1 MGAESVSGVGVS
13 GAKAVLAGLLARL
26 RHAAVNGVVP
36 EHAFAESVRMLE
48 LGDAERERLR
58 DELARLGLPVRG
70 VHVHIDADSAGG
82 QKVARIREE
91 NVLTRVHAVK
101 GLLARYADADG
112 YVTARAVDGVARLAG
127 LNASETEALHT
138 GARLR
143 GTSSAPDEQPEGPE
157 SVADPEPPDPVEP
170 AGSVTVPQAGD
181 VAAAVAAARAVLEV
195 DRFRR
200 RPEGRLLSAEAEVG
214 LAVLVRGGPSRIG
227 REPEKAE
234 LSGLPP
240 DDVRI
245 RARNCLVLH
254 NQRLA
259 HSILRGYLDQGLDY
273 EDLFQH
279 GVLGLLTAARK
290 FDPAK
295 GYKFSTYATWWVR
308 QAITRAVADEG
319 AVIRIPVHM
328 HEQIRRVAKA
338 ERTLNGQGKPASTA
352 DVAVLCDVSLAKV
365 EEARRLSR
373 RTDSLDRVVGD
384 GVTLGD
390 FVGWRNLL
398 PSVERVVLNALA
410 AEQAMAVVGTFS
422 GRDHRVLV
430 RRLGLD
436 GDEPSTLDELG
447 REFGVTRERIRQI
460 EYKLRRELK
469 ERLGMAGL
477 LAADSTHVSDKAA
490 EERHRSG
497 AGGAARIRNQGRA
510 RRSVGAVEQAEKRE
524 AVTAADQVRES
535 VPAIGVESAALT
547 SPPAPEPTPAAH
559 TTEAESLPPVS
570 VSVPGDGSEIGEA
583 EPYTGDWEEA
593 RRMAR
598 APVDDVTWLA
608 EYALTAV
615 GHPWLTVLLGP
626 STADTVTRVVQGTET
641 ADRAVGAALEVL
653 RRVFD
658 ALVESGHR
666 PEDFFE
672 RPAEALVGITP
683 HAYLAVKPLVHAE
696 SRLAIRDA
704 LRDFIADTPGE
715 PGRTEDTEPAVETK
729 RAEADRED
737 MATQTRSAEA
747 RLGHEAYVAQLRE
760 EHRQQLDAERQA
772 AAEQIAAARADTDTE
787 LAALEETLLLRM
799 DQTLLRRE
807 QRARAE
813 TEERIARLE
822 AAHTEAYQA
831 VTRRA
836 VQAEEAARVVAAD
849 NALHRQRAHEAHQEH
864 GRFREDAEARIVGL
878 ENRLR
883 ESESRLTQQDQEVR
897 AARQEARDAEQRAAR
912 RIAQTEHDAWARIT
926 ELQDQL
932 AVERGVANGP
942 SWLRDQRR
950 QP

>member
-1 MGAESVSGVGVS
+1 MVE
-13 GAKAVLAGLLARL
+13 LLARL
-26 RHAAVNGVVP
+26 RRAAVNGVVP
-36 EHAFAESVRMLE
+36 EQVFAESVRTLK

-58 DELARLGLPVRG
+58 DELARLGLPVQVVR
-70 VHVHIDADSAGG
+70 VHIDADSADVE
-82 QKVARIREE
+82 KVARIRED
-91 NVLTRVHAVK
+91 NVFPRVRAVK
-101 GLLARYADADG
+101 ALLARYADADG
-112 YVTARAVDGVARLAG
+112 YVTTRAVDGVARLAG
-127 LNASETEALHT
+127 LNAAETAALHT

-143 GTSSAPDEQPEGPE
+143 EATAASDEQPEEPE
-157 SVADPEPPDPVEP
+157 PAEDPEPPEFVGPPPV
-170 AGSVTVPQAGD
+170 VPEAGD
-181 VAAAVAAARAVLEV
+181 VAAALAVALAVLEE
-195 DRFRR
+195 DRFRG
-200 RPEGRLLSAEAEVG
+200 RPEDRLLSAEAEVG
-214 LAVLVRGGPSRIG
+214 LGVLVRGGPSRIAC
-227 REPEKAE
+227 EPEKAE

-240 DDVRI
+240 GDLRI

-259 HSILRGYLDQGLDY
+259 HSVLRGYLDQGLEYD
-273 EDLFQH
+273 DLFQH

-352 DVAVLCDVSLAKV
+352 DVAVLCDISLAKV

-373 RTDSLDRVVGD
+373 RTDSIDRVVGD

-390 FVGWRNLL
+390 FVGWRRAL
-398 PSVERVVLNALA
+398 PSVEHMVLNALA
-410 AEQAMAVVGTFS
+410 VEQVMAVVGTFS

-460 EYKLRRELK
+460 EVKLRPVLK
-469 ERLGMAGL
+469 ARLRMAGL
-477 LAADSTHVSDKAA
+477 LGVDGVQQSEKADEGYD
-490 EERHRSG
+490 RSAG
-497 AGGAARIRNQGRA
+497 GGAARIRKQVRVRA
-510 RRSVGAVEQAEKRE
+510 SAGAVEQSEKQK
-524 AVTAADQVRES
+524 AVAGASPLAES
-535 VPAIGVESAALT
+535 VPAMDTESAPL
-547 SPPAPEPTPAAH
+547 PAPPTPALAPVARPADAASEPDGAPAA
-559 TTEAESLPPVS
+559 EAESSPPLG
-570 VSVPGDGSEIGEA
+570 VSVPGSWAEA
-583 EPYTGDWEEA
+583 SAAESYTSDWEEA
-593 RRMAR
+593 RRIAQAPLNNVAR
-598 APVDDVTWLA
+598 LA

-615 GHPWLTVLLGP
+615 GHLQLTALLGQP
-626 STADTVTRVVQGTET
+626 ATDTAMCAVQGTET
-641 ADRAVGAALEVL
+641 ADRAVVASLEVL

-658 ALVESGHR
+658 ALIESGHR

-672 RPAEALVGITP
+672 QPAEALVGITP
-683 HAYLAVKPLVHAE
+683 RAYLAVNPLVYAE

-704 LRDFIADTPGE
+704 LREFIADTSRE
-715 PGRTEDTEPAVETK
+715 QGRAEDTEHAVETK
-729 RAEADRED
+729 RTDVDREGTT
-737 MATQTRSAEA
+737 TQVRLAEA
-747 RLGHEAYVAQLRE
+747 RLAHEAYVEQLRE
-760 EHRQQLDAERQA
+760 EHQRQLDAERQA
-772 AAEQIAAARADTDTE
+772 AAARIAAARADTATE

-799 DQTLLRRE
+799 DRTLLRRE
-807 QRARAE
+807 QCARAQ

-822 AAHTEAYQA
+822 AVHHEAYQA

-836 VQAEEAARVVAAD
+836 EQAEETARAAAAD
-849 NALHRQRAHEAHQEH
+849 NDLHRRRADEADQAL
-864 GRFREDAEARIVGL
+864 RRCREDAEARIATL
-878 ENRLR
+878 EARLR
-883 ESESRLTQQDQEVR
+883 QSESRLAQQDQDVR
-897 AARQEARDAEQRAAR
+897 AARQEARDAEQRAAQ